1 MQRPGLL
8 LLTIPVVIFFGVTL
22 VEFFGVGARFD
33 LLRWDHSHDRAAL
46 LATAL
51 IAARTRKGQVL
62 LLEVGTIFFLAQ
74 DVTQRPLML
83 LVILQTSLNVID
95 VGNGAVLFSLVGL
108 LQVLKLFEVAVVCE
122 CN

>member
-1 MQRPGLL
+1 MKRPGLL

-22 VEFFGVGARFD
+22 VEIFGVGARFD
-33 LLRWDHSHDRAAL
+33 LLRRDHSHDRAAL

-83 LVILQTSLNVID
+83 LVILQTPLNVID

>member
-33 LLRWDHSHDRAAL
+33 LFRRDHSHDRAAL

-74 DVTQRPLML
+74 DVT
-83 LVILQTSLNVID
+83 
-95 VGNGAVLFSLVGL
+95 
-108 LQVLKLFEVAVVCE
+108 
-122 CN
+122 

>member
-8 LLTIPVVIFFGVTL
+8 LLTVPVVIFFGVTL

-33 LLRWDHSHDRAAL
+33 LLRRDHSHDRAAL

-83 LVILQTSLNVID
+83 LVILQTPLNVID
-95 VGNGAVLFSLVGL
+95 VGNGAVLFCLVGL
-108 LQVLKLFEVAVVCE
+108 LQMLKLFEVAVVCE